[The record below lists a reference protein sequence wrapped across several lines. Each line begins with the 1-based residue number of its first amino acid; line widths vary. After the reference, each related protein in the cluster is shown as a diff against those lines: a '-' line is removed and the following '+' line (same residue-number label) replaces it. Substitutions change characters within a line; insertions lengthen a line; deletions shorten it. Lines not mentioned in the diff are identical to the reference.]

1 MSEKTTRR
9 RRSDAEQSE
18 RAVVAAAVRVLG
30 ERPGASMR
38 DVAEEAGVSRQTVY
52 AHFPS
57 REALLAAVL
66 ERFTA
71 RVLDQARELDTAE
84 GSARDALLGFLGSGW
99 DLFARHS
106 GLVRAAAA
114 TASPGREHELH
125 APFLEILERLVR
137 RGQASGEFDTGLSA
151 EWLVAALVALSHA
164 AGEAVH
170 DGRSD
175 PGTAVAALRE
185 SAVRLLGAQA
195 AAPRIRQ

>member
-30 ERPGASMR
+30 ERPEASMR
-38 DVAEEAGVSRQTVY
+38 DVAEAAGVSRQTVY

-66 ERFTA
+66 DRFTE
-71 RVLDQARELDTAE
+71 RVLAEARAADTGE
-84 GSARDALLGFLGSGW
+84 GSATDALLRFLGSGW

-106 GLVRAAAA
+106 GLVRAAA
-114 TASPGREHELH
+114 TAAPGRADDLH

-137 RGQASGEFDTGLSA
+137 RGQADGEFDTALSA

-164 AGEAVH
+164 AGEEVH
-170 DGRSD
+170 HGRSD

-195 AAPRIRQ
+195 AAPRSRQ

>member
-1 MSEKTTRR
+1 
-9 RRSDAEQSE
+9 
-18 RAVVAAAVRVLG
+18 
-30 ERPGASMR
+30 MR

>member
-30 ERPGASMR
+30 ARPEASMR

-66 ERFTA
+66 DRFTE
-71 RVLDQARELDTAE
+71 RVLAEARAVDTGE
-84 GSARDALLGFLGSGW
+84 GSATDALLRFLGSGW

-106 GLVRAAAA
+106 GLVRAAA
-114 TASPGREHELH
+114 TAAPGRADDLH

-137 RGQASGEFDTGLSA
+137 RGQAEGEFDTALSA

-170 DGRSD
+170 HGRSD
-175 PGTAVAALRE
+175 PDTAVAALRE

-195 AAPRIRQ
+195 AAPRSRQ

>member
-66 ERFTA
+66 DHFTA
-71 RVLDQARELDTAE
+71 QVLDEAREFDTAE
-84 GSARDALLGFLGSGW
+84 GSARDALLGFLDGGW

-114 TASPGREHELH
+114 AASPGREDDLH
-125 APFLEILERLVR
+125 APFREILERLVR
-137 RGQASGEFDTGLSA
+137 RGQENGEFDSALSA
-151 EWLVAALVALSHA
+151 EWLVAALVALAHA
-164 AGEAVH
+164 AGEEVH
-170 DGRSD
+170 AGRSG

-195 AAPRIRQ
+195 EEPRSRQ